1 MDGLRCGFTV
11 VIQRHTNDESDHG
24 ASSAEL
30 AQGGEV
36 SIESPPLKRCQGTDG
51 DAECIAASQS
61 DPSSSHIKAE
71 D

>member
-1 MDGLRCGFTV
+1 MEGLRCGFTV
-11 VIQRHTNDESDHG
+11 VIQRQTNDESDHG

-30 AQGGEV
+30 TQGGEV
-36 SIESPPLKRCQGTDG
+36 SIESPPLKSCQGTNG

-61 DPSSSHIKAE
+61 DPSLSNIKAK

>member
-11 VIQRHTNDESDHG
+11 VIHRHTNDQSDHG